1 MTSSAAFSQ
10 LAARCSARETCLS
23 EARAKLERLE
33 LTPAQCD
40 AVLQRLVSEGY
51 IDEARYA
58 RAFVS
63 DKLRFARWG
72 RLKIRQALRQKG
84 LADDDISQALL
95 TIDEQAYEDTLR
107 TLLAQKRRTLRA
119 ATPYDANTRLL
130 RFAASRGF
138 EPALTLRLL
147 HLPDNDD

>member
-1 MTSSAAFSQ
+1 MDSSAAFSQ

-40 AVLQRLVSEGY
+40 AILQRLVSEGY

-63 DKLRFARWG
+63 DKLLPALEGIRDDTIR
-72 RLKIRQALRQKG
+72 RQALSDAKEQLS
-84 LADDDISQALL
+84 LAVPV
-95 TIDEQAYEDTLR
+95 
-107 TLLAQKRRTLRA
+107 
-119 ATPYDANTRLL
+119 PYDWSLCWL
-130 RFAASRGF
+130 CMPG
-138 EPALTLRLL
+138 EQ
-147 HLPDNDD
+147 

>member
-119 ATPYDANTRLL
+119 ATPYDASARLL